1 MEPSYIYK
9 SSIMK
14 PAFRHYSW
22 NLRLEPNMSTQSC
35 FGHQQQSKQLRW
47 HSTCATFEF
56 PPEDQ
61 VQMLI
66 MDWRINQLFAWTN
79 LNEGVLNIC
88 FIGWLLFSQITGNW
102 NFWGWQS
109 KFPASYFEEENPLLL
124 QDLAD
129 NLMSLYHSQ
138 DLAQK
143 VFMSLPEL
151 SFSHPLCPSGVA
163 CCPALNSQGQGLQFP
178 LGIFLNTSLI

>member
-22 NLRLEPNMSTQSC
+22 NLRLEPNMSTQSF

-66 MDWRINQLFAWTN
+66 MD
-79 LNEGVLNIC
+79 
-88 FIGWLLFSQITGNW
+88 
-102 NFWGWQS
+102 
-109 KFPASYFEEENPLLL
+109 
-124 QDLAD
+124 
-129 NLMSLYHSQ
+129 
-138 DLAQK
+138 
-143 VFMSLPEL
+143 
-151 SFSHPLCPSGVA
+151 
-163 CCPALNSQGQGLQFP
+163 
-178 LGIFLNTSLI
+178 